1 MRNNDLAQAF
11 ARGASDGHGSNMF
24 IECDSIYSY
33 GHHFVLAKRIGLNE
47 YLWNPDGYSSSTGTH
62 KGIVSGALYG
72 RTLWD
77 APDCDTGK
85 IAGYYLNEIEDL
97 EVKILKARSALP
109 RYVQEFKCVIEAWKR
124 SKERFKLK
132 CRELEKHFKF
142 LSDDRIAM
150 KMIIYKLSK

>member
-1 MRNNDLAQAF
+1 MRNKDLAQAF
-11 ARGASDGHGSNMF
+11 ATGASDGSGSNMF
-24 IECDSIYSY
+24 IEGDSIYSY
-33 GHHFVLAKRIGLNE
+33 GHHFMLAKRIGFNE
-47 YLWNPDGYSSSTGTH
+47 YLWNPDGYSSSTSKH
-62 KGIVSGALYG
+62 KCYVSGALYG
-72 RTLWD
+72 SALWE
-77 APDCDTGK
+77 APDCDINR